1 MYHGARDRPEISYGS
16 LKFKIYICDSI
27 VKLNVVVGCVKGE

>member
-1 MYHGARDRPEISYGS
+1 MYHKEHNHPEGSCGS

-27 VKLNVVVGCVKGE
+27 VKQTVVVGYVKGE